1 MEVVLIVVFAL
12 LGAAVGSFLN
22 VCIDRLPAGKSL
34 VYPSSYCDACQ
45 RSLSARDLIP
55 LLSFVWLRRRCRYCG
70 ALLPWRVFLV
80 EVTGAALFP
89 LLYWHY
95 GLTARFGITVFYFC
109 VFTVILVID
118 LRHQL
123 ILNKIV
129 YPVAAVAL
137 LLDILVPQ
145 PEMLALAPGPF
156 QDLPQSA
163 AGAVTG
169 ITGGVVGFV
178 LLMLPALVFR
188 GGMGW
193 GDVKMAGLIGLA
205 VGFPL
210 VLVAVVGAV
219 VLGGLVAVVLVVFR
233 IRRRKD
239 GIPFGPYL
247 SLATM
252 VALVFGNEILNWYL
266 AFFP

>member
-1 MEVVLIVVFAL
+1 MEIALIVVFAL

-45 RSLSARDLIP
+45 RRLSASDLVP
-55 LLSFVWLRRRCRYCG
+55 LFSFLWLRRRCRYCD
-70 ALLPWRVFLV
+70 ALLPWRVFIV
-80 EVTGAALFP
+80 EAAAAALFP

-95 GLTARFGITVFYFC
+95 GLTPEFGVTVFYFC
-109 VFTVILVID
+109 VFLVLLVID
-118 LRHQL
+118 LKHQL

-129 YPVAAVAL
+129 YPVAVVAL
-137 LLDILVPQ
+137 LLDIIVPL
-145 PEMLALAPGPF
+145 PDMLTMAPQVF
-156 QDLPQSA
+156 QDLPRFA

-169 ITGGVVGFV
+169 LTGGVAGFI

-210 VLVAVVGAV
+210 VLVAIVGSV
-219 VLGGLVAVVLVVFR
+219 VLGGLVAGALVLSRVKK
-233 IRRRKD
+233 RKEA
-239 GIPFGPYL
+239 IAFGPFL
-247 SLATM
+247 AVATM
-252 VALVFGNEILNWYL
+252 ITLVFGNQILDWYL

>member
-45 RSLSARDLIP
+45 RSLSARDIIP

-95 GLTARFGITVFYFC
+95 GLTAQFGVTVFYFC
-109 VFTVILVID
+109 VFTVLLVID
-118 LRHQL
+118 LKHQL

-129 YPVAAVAL
+129 YPVAVVAL
-137 LLDILVPQ
+137 LLDIIVPLPDMLTPA
-145 PEMLALAPGPF
+145 PEAF
-156 QDLPQSA
+156 RDLPRFAS
-163 AGAVTG
+163 GAVTG
-169 ITGGVVGFV
+169 LTGAVAGFI

-205 VGFPL
+205 VGFPR
-210 VLVAVVGAV
+210 VFVAIFGGI
-219 VLGGLVAVVLVVFR
+219 VLGGLVAVVLVLSRV
-233 IRRRKD
+233 RKRKEA
-239 GIPFGPYL
+239 IPFGPFL
-247 SLATM
+247 AVATM
-252 VALVFGNEILNWYL
+252 AALVFGNQILDWYL